1 MKKMLK
7 NKTILYIV
15 LFIAVTNVMGYLMV
29 NNVDAIILL
38 FLVGLLTSYFSKNM
52 IVVMLAAI
60 VFTNLLVGSKVA
72 SRTPLLEGFSDPVGV
87 AEAAVEEAE
96 AAVEEAEAAVVKAE
110 ENGADDDELS
120 KAQDMLAD
128 AETELSNAVAVVE
141 AEKEKV
147 EAEKEKAEAKK
158 DNAVRDTPEQ
168 RAARRARY
176 AEARKA
182 DGDAKCPHGVNEA
195 GECNTSG
202 FTNLSPAS
210 IVENDKA
217 SELDFPGSIEAAYDN
232 LDKLLSSDAINKMSK
247 DTQNLADKQ
256 HKLMGNIDKL
266 GPLMA
271 NAKKMMDGLNTG
283 KIDKLLSGFI
293 KN

>member
-1 MKKMLK
+1 MKLSKINVTRQMNKMLS

-72 SRTPLLEGFSDPVGV
+72 SRTPLLEGFSDPVG
-87 AEAAVEEAE
+87 EAE

-110 ENGADDDELS
+110 ENGTDDDELS

-128 AETELSNAVAVVE
+128 AETVLSNAVAVVV
-141 AEKEKV
+141 AEKEMV
-147 EAEKEKAEAKK
+147 EAKKDNAEAKK
-158 DNAVRDTPEQ
+158 DNA
-168 RAARRARY
+168 
-176 AEARKA
+176 EAKKTDADAKKA
-182 DGDAKCPHGVNEA
+182 DAKCPHGVNEA
-195 GECNTSG
+195 GKCNTSG

-232 LDKLLSSDAINKMSK
+232 LDKLLSSDAIDKMSK

>member
-1 MKKMLK
+1 MKKLLK

-15 LFIAVTNVMGYLMV
+15 LFITVTNVMGYLMV

-72 SRTPLLEGFSDPVGV
+72 SRTPLLEGFKTEVNMAKDAMDQ
-87 AEAAVEEAE
+87 AEQDVMDA
-96 AAVEEAEAAVVKAE
+96 KAE
-110 ENGADDDELS
+110 L
-120 KAQDMLAD
+120 
-128 AETELSNAVAVVE
+128 
-141 AEKEKV
+141 EKV
-147 EAEKEKAEAKK
+147 EEEDNSDIDILEAKK
-158 DNAVRDTPEQ
+158 NLE
-168 RAARRARY
+168 
-176 AEARKA
+176 EAKKIAKEKTDEYKA
-182 DGDAKCPHGVNEA
+182 KERESKIKAKKREMKIKKKEIEIKKEEGEEEGEEDGGVNDCDPEDHN
-195 GECNTSG
+195 CKSP

-210 IVENDKA
+210 LVENDKA

-256 HKLMGNIDKL
+256 RKLMGNIDKL
-266 GPLMA
+266 GPLME

-283 KIDKLLSGFI
+283 KLDKLLSGYLPQ
-293 KN
+293 N